1 MEGLLWV
8 CIGSGVGGGA
18 RHLISGWMLTTVG
31 PTFPFGTLLVNVSGS
46 FLLAALAFVGLELG
60 ALPTAVRLGLT
71 TGLLG
76 GFTTYSTFS
85 YESLRL
91 LQQGSWGLAVLYLA
105 STVGGGLAASLLG
118 WSLARWLFTS

>member
-8 CIGSGVGGGA
+8 CIGSAVGGGA
-18 RHLISGWMLTTVG
+18 RFLVSNWALGAFG
-31 PTFPFGTLLVNVSGS
+31 PTFPVGTLLVNLFGS

-60 ALPTAVRLGLT
+60 ALPTATRLALT

-91 LQQGSWGLAVLYLA
+91 LQEGRWGTTALYLA
-105 STVGGGLAASLLG
+105 LTVGGGLIASLLG
-118 WSLARWLFTS
+118 WSSARWLFAS